1 MSVQRLRPAGLPR
14 IRGYVGQGGTYRTWV
29 HAARVFADQAGRDR
43 FPDNS
48 IADWLRLVKR
58 AYSLTPEGRIAA
70 DYDAKIAE
78 PFAVPGGETGVDLWP
93 ALDALRDIPVAIV
106 RGVNSDILSA
116 DTAAKMLGHMNR
128 ATLVT
133 IDRRA
138 TPRRSKSPKRPKRS
152 TRCSPPPMPGCR
164 LEPEPHAPVRML
176 HAHSSF
182 SLGGK
187 EARAVRLMNAFGDRA
202 EHTIL
207 SGMPDQLGAR
217 DAIDSDIAAR
227 FPADAPSLQ
236 GKPGLKR
243 YLALAEYMRGF
254 DLVLTYNWGAM
265 DAVMAHRLLRGV
277 KGLPPLVHHEDG
289 FNEDESVRR
298 NWKRNLFRRLA
309 LRTASAVVVPSQTLA
324 RIARGEWNVADRLA
338 IIANGIDVA
347 AYAGE
352 PSVPI
357 ARLDKAEG
365 DVVIGTVAGL
375 RKVKDL
381 PRLVETVGRLGTT
394 SGSRSSVK
402 ARNAPRL
409 QRKRSLAAWAI
420 VS

>member
-1 MSVQRLRPAGLPR
+1 MSL
-14 IRGYVGQGGTYRTWV
+14 
-29 HAARVFADQAGRDR
+29 
-43 FPDNS
+43 
-48 IADWLRLVKR
+48 
-58 AYSLTPEGRIAA
+58 
-70 DYDAKIAE
+70 
-78 PFAVPGGETGVDLWP
+78 
-93 ALDALRDIPVAIV
+93 
-106 RGVNSDILSA
+106 
-116 DTAAKMLGHMNR
+116 
-128 ATLVT
+128 
-133 IDRRA
+133 
-138 TPRRSKSPKRPKRS
+138 
-152 TRCSPPPMPGCR
+152 
-164 LEPEPHAPVRML
+164 EPHAPVRML

-217 DAIDSDIAAR
+217 DAIDSNIAAR

-357 ARLDKAEG
+357 AGLDKAEG

-375 RKVKDL
+375 RKVKNL
-381 PRLVETVGRLGTT
+381 PRLVETVGRLGT
-394 SGSRSSVK
+394 
-402 ARNAPRL
+402 NIRL
-409 QRKRSLAAWAI
+409 AI
-420 VS
+420 VGEGPERAAIAAQAVACGLGDRFVMPGFMTQPHRWIGHFDILALSSLSEQAPIAVIEAMAAGLPVASLDVGDIAAMIAPENLPFIAGDETAFRRALEHLVSDAALRRSVGEANRRRAAELFDERAMIAAYSALYRRFLGNETGLDATERRVQT